1 MICRGSKNQ
10 KPLAG
15 RAKLFPPTVGLA
27 PDPACS
33 PHSSLPPT
41 SGTAVQR
48 PKRWASPPLAFQ
60 GQRRFGLSVKDVG
73 RRRACGVGRYRSDRA
88 IARVHGG
95 PALPIDSGTSA
106 RSLGALFG
114 PTVGGNNVPATGR
127 PNADKP
133 LSVPSSERSRPQRPR
148 SKRGQ
153 GKGAPKGRAI
163 LC

>member
-1 MICRGSKNQ
+1 MICRGNLNQ

-15 RAKLFPPTVGLA
+15 LAKLFPPTVGLA

-41 SGTAVQR
+41 SGMAVQR
-48 PKRWASPPLAFQ
+48 PKRWGFTALASE

-95 PALPIDSGTSA
+95 PALPIDSGASA

-133 LSVPSSERSRPQRPR
+133 RGVPCSGRSRRRRPR
-148 SKRGQ
+148 PKRGQ

-163 LC
+163 LG